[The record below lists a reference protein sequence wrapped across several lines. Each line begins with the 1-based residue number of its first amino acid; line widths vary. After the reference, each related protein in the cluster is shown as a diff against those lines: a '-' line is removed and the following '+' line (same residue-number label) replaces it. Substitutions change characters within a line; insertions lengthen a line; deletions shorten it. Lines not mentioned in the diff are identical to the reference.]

1 MGCLCNDIVCG
12 FCCCASCV
20 HQPVD
25 RTPMTRVWNVLV
37 SAGHTHK
44 GIERIR
50 IHCVIQPW
58 HSHCQAT
65 HRHNQAAHRHYS
77 LFRRPVVQ
85 GNSSRGWVVCT
96 RWVVRGT
103 PDDTADSNEF
113 RSHCVPSLST
123 VMAKHTGYHKHWNTC
138 CCPCLSNSKDG
149 VFSMCGLDTVCVAR
163 CLMVVRMESNSSVYS
178 LMNHSELCVV
188 IGATG
193 LWWWSAIACVA
204 TGLWWWAGAQRGME
218 SQRVC
223 PTSTCCISSCC

>member
-1 MGCLCNDIVCG
+1 MCWY
-12 FCCCASCV
+12 
-20 HQPVD
+20 P
-25 RTPMTRVWNVLV
+25 
-37 SAGHTHK
+37 
-44 GIERIR
+44 
-50 IHCVIQPW
+50 
-58 HSHCQAT
+58 QAT
-65 HRHNQAAHRHYS
+65 HTRALNALESIVSSNLGIRIARPPTGTIRPPTDITVCSAAQLCRALHCPHICEQ
-77 LFRRPVVQ
+77 P
-85 GNSSRGWVVCT
+85 NSSRGWVVCT